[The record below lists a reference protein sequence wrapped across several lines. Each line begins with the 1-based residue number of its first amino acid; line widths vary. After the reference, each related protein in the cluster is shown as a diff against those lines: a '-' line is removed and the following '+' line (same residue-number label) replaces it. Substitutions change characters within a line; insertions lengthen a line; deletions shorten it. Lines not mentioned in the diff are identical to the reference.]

1 MPRTRRHNPSHA
13 GPLLSLPYS
22 AVAGVVLSL
31 LLLWPGRN
39 RQPLARPPPSLA
51 TCGLG
56 HCPLANAAHSRQLPA
71 SVAPEPDRPLRLW
84 SMKMEG
90 QNANRIFLVGPI
102 VNPITRVNS
111 A

>member
-51 TCGLG
+51 TRGPG

-71 SVAPEPDRPLRLW
+71 SVAPEPDRSVSVRVEED
-84 SMKMEG
+84 EG
-90 QNANRIFLVGPI
+90 RRAQIEA
-102 VNPITRVNS
+102 S
-111 A
+111 ARG